1 MEAQRILGLLRAGK
15 TPSEQDLQWF
25 ARGLGDGSVT
35 DGQGAAFAMALCL
48 RGLDTSAT
56 VALTRAMRD
65 SGRVL
70 DWDLP
75 APVVDKHSTG
85 GLGDA
90 VSLVLAPLLAAC
102 GLYAPMLSGRGL
114 GHTGGTLDKLEAIPG
129 LRTTMPEA
137 QFRRITAEVG
147 CAVAGA
153 GEGIAPADARLYALR
168 DETATVESLPL
179 IVASIL
185 SKKLA
190 GGAGALVLDVKGG
203 TGAFMQSREEAQ
215 ELADA
220 LVATA
225 QEIGLPVRA
234 LITDMNQPV
243 APAIGNAVEIAEVLQ
258 VLRDPQPDQRLCQL
272 TLALAGELMA
282 LAGAAPSAQ
291 EGARTALDKLH
302 TGAAAEVLGR
312 MIAAQ
317 GGPADFLDRAGV
329 HLPDA
334 TVQRPVL
341 AAEAGKIA
349 VIDGR
354 ALGQVV
360 VALGGGRTRAGASV
374 DPAVGLSTVAGLGT
388 PVDSRTPL
396 AMIHAA
402 DEEAA
407 DAAEGAVRA
416 AFQIAQIGVAP
427 PLIHGRVG

>member
-1 MEAQRILGLLRAGK
+1 MEAQRILALLRAGD
-15 TPSEQDLQWF
+15 TPSEQDLRWF
-25 ARGLGDGSVT
+25 ARGLGDGTVT

-48 RGLDTSAT
+48 RGLDISAT

-65 SGRVL
+65 SGETL
-70 DWDLP
+70 TWDLP
-75 APVVDKHSTG
+75 GPVVDKHSTG

-90 VSLVLAPLLAAC
+90 VSLVLAPLLASC
-102 GLYAPMLSGRGL
+102 GLYVPMLSGRGL

-137 QFRRITAEVG
+137 QFRRITAETG
-147 CAVAGA
+147 CALAGA

-190 GGAGALVLDVKGG
+190 GGASALVLDVKGG
-203 TGAFMQSREEAQ
+203 TGAFMQSREAAE
-215 ELADA
+215 ELARA
-220 LVATA
+220 LVDTA
-225 QEIGLPVRA
+225 REIGLPARA

-243 APAIGNAVEIAEVLQ
+243 APAIGNAVEIAEVLD
-258 VLRDPQPDQRLCQL
+258 VLRAPKPDQRLCQL
-272 TLALAGELMA
+272 TLALAGEVMV
-282 LAGAAPSAQ
+282 LAGAASSAQ
-291 EGARTALDKLH
+291 DGARMALDRLH
-302 TGAAAEVLGR
+302 KGDAAELFGR
-312 MIAAQ
+312 MVAAQ
-317 GGPADFLDRAGV
+317 GGPKDFLDRAGA

-334 TVQRPVL
+334 PVQRPVL

-360 VALGGGRTRAGASV
+360 VALGGGRIRAGQPV
-374 DPAVGLSTVAGLGT
+374 DPAVGLSGVAGLGT
-388 PVDSRTPL
+388 PVDSQTPL
-396 AMIHAA
+396 AVIHAA
-402 DEEAA
+402 DEDAA
-407 DAAEGAVRA
+407 DAAKGAVRA

>member
-1 MEAQRILGLLRAGK
+1 MDAQRILGLLRDGH
-15 TPSEQDLQWF
+15 TPSERDLRWF
-25 ARGLGDGSVT
+25 SRGLGDGTVT

-48 RGLDTSAT
+48 RGLDVSAT

-65 SGRVL
+65 SGQVL

-102 GLYAPMLSGRGL
+102 GLFVPMLSGRGL

-137 QFRRITAEVG
+137 QFRRITAEIG
-147 CAVAGA
+147 CAIVGA
-153 GEGIAPADARLYALR
+153 GGEIAPADARLYALR

-179 IVASIL
+179 VVASIL

-190 GGAGALVLDVKGG
+190 GGASALVLDVKGG

-215 ELADA
+215 ELARA
-220 LVATA
+220 LVDTA

-243 APAIGNAVEIAEVLQ
+243 APAIGNAVEVVEVLR
-258 VLRDPQPDQRLCQL
+258 VLRDPKPDQRLCQL
-272 TLALAGELMA
+272 TLALAGESMA
-282 LAGAAPSAQ
+282 LAGVAENA
-291 EGARTALDKLH
+291 EKGARMALDKLH
-302 TGAAAEVLGR
+302 SGAAAEVFGR
-312 MIAAQ
+312 MVAAQ
-317 GGPADFLDRAGV
+317 GGPTGFLDRAGA

-334 TVQRPVL
+334 PVQRPVL
-341 AAEAGKIA
+341 AQEAGKIA

-354 ALGQVV
+354 ALGQIVI
-360 VALGGGRTRAGASV
+360 ALGGGRARAGDAV
-374 DPAVGLSTVAGLGT
+374 DPAVGLSGVTGLGT

-396 AMIHAA
+396 AVIHAS
-402 DEEAA
+402 DEAAA
-407 DAAEGAVRA
+407 DAVEGAVRA

-427 PLIHGRVG
+427 PLIHGRAG